1 MSKTIQAAINYVVA
15 GPEMARYYA
24 NDSSKDT
31 VIISPQVMPIQSA
44 RDVDINLENDGFEL
58 LIVPSAIEDL
68 LQIQNHQAQYAEE
81 TKQAILQRVGADEL
95 IISAPGILRFSEAR
109 KVTGHFDNS
118 RPARFAHI
126 DVSDMTAAQ
135 FAERSAPR
143 PGWKRCVAYN
153 LWRAIS
159 PAPQDVPLAVC
170 SANSTAAEDLIPA
183 TAVFDVKGQPEWSFE
198 GINVAHNPQHKW
210 YWFPDMNSEE
220 AILFVTNDS
229 DLGQVNAVPHVAFDN
244 PLCEG
249 IEGVTPRA
257 SIEIRALA
265 YWY

>member
-1 MSKTIQAAINYVVA
+1 MPNTIHAAINYVVE
-15 GPEMARYYA
+15 GHEMARYYA

-31 VIISPQVMPIQSA
+31 VIIGPRVMPIHSA
-44 RDVDINLENDGFEL
+44 RNADISLEKDGFEL
-58 LIVPSAIEDL
+58 LQAPSSIEDL
-68 LQIQNHQAQYAEE
+68 LQIKDHQAHYAAE
-81 TKQAILQRVGADEL
+81 TKHAILERVGADEL
-95 IISAPGILRFSEAR
+95 VISAPGILRFSEAR
-109 KVTGHFDNS
+109 QVTGHFDNS

-126 DVSDMTAAQ
+126 DVSDNTAAQ

-170 SANSTAAEDLIPA
+170 SANSTAPEDLIPA

-198 GINVAHNPQHKW
+198 GINVAHNPNHQW
-210 YWFPDMNSEE
+210 YWYPDMTAEE

-229 DLGQVNAVPHVAFDN
+229 AQGQVDAVPHVAFDN
-244 PLCEG
+244 PHCQGLSG
-249 IEGVTPRA
+249 ITPRA
-257 SIEIRALA
+257 SIEMRALA

>member
-1 MSKTIQAAINYVVA
+1 MPNTIHAAINYVVA
-15 GPEMARYYA
+15 GSEMARYYA

-31 VIISPQVMPIQSA
+31 VIIAPNVMPIHCA
-44 RDVDINLENDGFEL
+44 RESDISLEKDGFEL
-58 LIVPSAIEDL
+58 VNAPSAIEDL
-68 LQIQNHQAQYAEE
+68 LQINDHQAQYATE
-81 TKQAILQRVGADEL
+81 TKQVILERIGADEL
-95 IISAPGILRFSEAR
+95 VISAPGILRFSEAR
-109 KVTGHFDNS
+109 QVTGHFDNS

-126 DVSDMTAAQ
+126 DVSDNTAAQ

-170 SANSTAAEDLIPA
+170 SSRSTSAEDLIPA

-198 GINVAHNPQHKW
+198 GINIAYNPNHQW
-210 YWFPDMNSEE
+210 YWYPDMTIDE

-229 DLGQVNAVPHVAFDN
+229 DQGQVNAVPHVAFDN

-249 IEGVTPRA
+249 IEGIIPRA